1 MQKNKRR
8 RDNTSMIRYKNL
20 GGNSSISQYEIG
32 VDYIVVEFYGSVKMY
47 KYTYRTAGKANIEN
61 AKKLA
66 IRGFGLG
73 SFIQKNMKYNFER

>member
-1 MQKNKRR
+1 
-8 RDNTSMIRYKNL
+8 
-20 GGNSSISQYEIG
+20 
-32 VDYIVVEFYGSVKMY
+32 MY
-47 KYTYRTAGKANIEN
+47 KYTYSTAGKANIEN